1 MRQQGGIV
9 SMKEIFNRR
18 SVRTYTDQSISQE
31 DILAL
36 LKAAMQAPSAGNQQ
50 PWDFIVIQE
59 KQNLLQLKM
68 ILPYGKCL
76 EQSPLA
82 IVVCGNKN
90 YQKFEYDF
98 WVQDCSAA
106 IQNLLLEAVYLDLGA
121 VWLGCYPIEERVT
134 KVQEL
139 LSLPSSVIPL
149 GIISIGHPDTSP
161 EPINRFK
168 EERIHYENWKNNK

>member
-1 MRQQGGIV
+1 
-9 SMKEIFNRR
+9 MKEIFNRR

-36 LKAAMQAPSAGNQQ
+36 LKAAMRAPSAGNQQ

-68 ILPYGKCL
+68 TLPYGKCL

-90 YQKFEYDF
+90 YK
-98 WVQDCSAA
+98 
-106 IQNLLLEAVYLDLGA
+106 NLNTISGFKIV
-121 VWLGCYPIEERVT
+121 V
-134 KVQEL
+134 
-139 LSLPSSVIPL
+139 LP
-149 GIISIGHPDTSP
+149 
-161 EPINRFK
+161 FK
-168 EERIHYENWKNNK
+168 IFY